1 MCLKMCHK
9 YHEYLYVGPTVEI
22 ERASATS
29 EDARLGSASCRWDA
43 SSGLPFAPR
52 SRAPRLLASRPSP
65 RTWRGALCSALG
77 LLSQLLLSLRAA
89 AHTGGGTLGASL
101 PRHGHIPASAS
112 LSRIFH

>member
-1 MCLKMCHK
+1 MCLKMCRK
-9 YHEYLYVGPTVEI
+9 YHEYLYVRPTVEI

-29 EDARLGSASCRWDA
+29 EDARLGSASRPWDA
-43 SSGLPFAPR
+43 SSLPFAPR

-77 LLSQLLLSLRAA
+77 LLSQLLPPLRAA

>member
-1 MCLKMCHK
+1 MCLKMCRK
-9 YHEYLYVGPTVEI
+9 YHEYLYVRPSVEI

-29 EDARLGSASCRWDA
+29 EDARLGSASRPWDA
-43 SSGLPFAPR
+43 SSLPFAPR

-77 LLSQLLLSLRAA
+77 LLSQLLPPLRAA

>member
-1 MCLKMCHK
+1 MCLKMCRK

-29 EDARLGSASCRWDA
+29 EDARLGSASRPWDA
-43 SSGLPFAPR
+43 FSLPGAPAAGVTSKPEDVAR
-52 SRAPRLLASRPSP
+52 GPLLRPR
-65 RTWRGALCSALG
+65 
-77 LLSQLLLSLRAA
+77 LLSQLLPPLRAA